1 MVLGDT
7 LGVTSNHIFVPPRY
21 SKGAAV
27 SPHYLVDAHRFYR
40 IT

>member
-1 MVLGDT
+1 MVLGDIE
-7 LGVTSNHIFVPPRY
+7 GVPSNHIFVPPRY
-21 SKGAAV
+21 GKSAAV